1 MDCDCSQVSN
11 KVVQRGMLQNRISN
25 EFVVITTTTQLFF
38 LNQMIMLAIC
48 SKQDG
53 SIKILLSE
61 IQMNVCE
68 P

>member
-11 KVVQRGMLQNRISN
+11 KVVQRGMLQNRIGN
-25 EFVVITTTTQLFF
+25 QFVITTTTQSFF
-38 LNQMIMLAIC
+38 LNQIIMLAIC

-61 IQMNVCE
+61 VQMNVCE